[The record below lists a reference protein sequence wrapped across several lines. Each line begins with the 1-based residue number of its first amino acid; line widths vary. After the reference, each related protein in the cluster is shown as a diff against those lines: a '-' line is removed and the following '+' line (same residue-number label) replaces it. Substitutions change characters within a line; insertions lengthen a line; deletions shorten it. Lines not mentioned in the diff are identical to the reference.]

1 MSKTSIGPKHHRN
14 ISIIDSFSNESGF
27 NLNQVSKDVGLDIQV
42 IPEDEVSV
50 LMNSI
55 QSHKSKRELSQHDQ
69 KLNIRKKVLKLYQQS
84 KSIKPKVKL
93 LNIPKCRNSINKEKL
108 FVPVLS
114 SRRNNRSPLPAGYLT
129 QGSKRSDSSVR
140 SGKSHTN
147 SINISPS
154 SSRRLHPELSYL
166 V

>member
-1 MSKTSIGPKHHRN
+1 MSKSSKGPKHHRN
-14 ISIIDSFSNESGF
+14 ISIIDSFANESGF
-27 NLNQVSKDVGLDIQV
+27 DLAQAAQEVALVVRV

-55 QSHKSKRELSQHDQ
+55 QSHRSKRELSQHDQ

-84 KSIKPKVKL
+84 KSVKPKVKA
-93 LNIPKCRNSINKEKL
+93 LNIPKCRNSLNKEKL
-108 FVPVLS
+108 FVPILS
-114 SRRNNRSPLPAGYLT
+114 SRRSNRSPMPSGYLT
-129 QGSKRSDSSVR
+129 QGSKRSDSSMR
-140 SGKSHTN
+140 SGKSYTN